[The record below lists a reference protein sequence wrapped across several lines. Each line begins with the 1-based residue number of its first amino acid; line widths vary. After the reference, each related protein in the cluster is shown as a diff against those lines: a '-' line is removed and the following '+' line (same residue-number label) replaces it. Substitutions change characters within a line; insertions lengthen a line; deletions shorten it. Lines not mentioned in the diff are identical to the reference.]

1 MLLHSIDDV
10 RAALGRDD
18 LPGLEDALQGSA
30 EWDVA
35 IDVADD
41 GLVVRIGPI
50 GTWLEYPFSLDDLW
64 AAVADGDKYADSTTA
79 DDG

>member
-10 RAALGRDD
+10 RAAVGRED
-18 LPGLEDALQGSA
+18 LPGLEDALQSSA

-35 IDVADD
+35 IDIADD
-41 GLVVRIGPI
+41 GLAVRIGPI

-64 AAVADGDKYADSTTA
+64 AAVTDGDKYADSMNS